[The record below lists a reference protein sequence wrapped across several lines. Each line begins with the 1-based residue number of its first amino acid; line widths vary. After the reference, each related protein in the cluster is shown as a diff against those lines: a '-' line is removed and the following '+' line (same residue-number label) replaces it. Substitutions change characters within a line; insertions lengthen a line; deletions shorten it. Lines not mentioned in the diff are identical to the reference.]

1 MKSISYNM
9 FWYKTYFFY
18 FQMDTLQIDCDQSG
32 TNSNNDNRSK
42 DIESSDNQC
51 EAEPM
56 FMCEIC
62 KKEFI
67 KKNSLRRHIVTA
79 HLRKSKPTPNDGW
92 AQKTFICKAEGCTF
106 ETNHAHNLKRHSLI
120 VHRDGKVKP
129 SKTMNKCS
137 QCNKKFSDIRNLRFH
152 MRKIHNT
159 GDLVLEIKRQCPLC
173 PFTSTEHEKT
183 KIHAHFENDHGI
195 PMVWET
201 RQFNTM
207 GDFINWKHN
216 TEKLTTTSYV
226 RSYCTPNLLSF
237 QCHRSGSYKK
247 KGFDKR
253 RMKEGG
259 SCKINAF
266 CPSGI
271 VVKVFENNV
280 VCASYLATHIGHTN
294 EPEHIRMTPEER
306 TTVSVPRVRRKKT
319 AKRTQPSSSIKRA
332 KTKKVAPESTTTVK
346 RTNTEIEMEKLML
359 EVQQDMEEC
368 DQEQDPPEHALFLE
382 HVADVHPSSVECLNL
397 PHGTVENCHITV
409 LTALQPTVISCIDL
423 QEEKNKFLE
432 SFIRCINESVQTLD
446 DLEYVRQH
454 CQAILPTLRDSSPL
468 IVQPGCEGQVS
479 VITQLSN

>member
-1 MKSISYNM
+1 MGR
-9 FWYKTYFFY
+9 
-18 FQMDTLQIDCDQSG
+18 LQIDCDQSG
-32 TNSNNDNRSK
+32 TDSNNDNQSK
-42 DIESSDNQC
+42 DIQNCDKIPPV

-62 KKEFI
+62 KKEYI

-79 HLRKSKPTPNDGW
+79 HLQKLKSNVNVKERKAT
-92 AQKTFICKAEGCTF
+92 KTFVCNVEGCTF
-106 ETNHAHNLKRHSLI
+106 VTHHAHNLRRHGVL
-120 VHRDGKVKP
+120 VHVNGKVKP
-129 SKTMNKCS
+129 PKTMNKCS
-137 QCNKKFSDIRNLRFH
+137 QCHKKFGDIRNLRFH
-152 MRKIHNT
+152 MRKVHNT
-159 GDLVLEIKRQCPLC
+159 GNLVLEIKRRCPLC
-173 PFTSTEHEKT
+173 PFTSTEHDKT
-183 KIHAHFENDHGI
+183 KIHAHFEKDHGI

-207 GDFINWKHN
+207 GDFINWKLN

-226 RSYCTPNLLSF
+226 RSYCTPSLLSF

-247 KGFDKR
+247 KGLDKR
-253 RMKEGG
+253 RMKEAG

-271 VVKVFENNV
+271 VVKVFEDNV

-294 EPEHIRMTPEER
+294 EPEHIRTTPKER
-306 TTVSVPRVRRKKT
+306 SAIRSHRVRRKKT
-319 AKRTQPSSSIKRA
+319 SKQTKPSTKRVKP
-332 KTKKVAPESTTTVK
+332 KKATPENTTTVK

-368 DQEQDPPEHALFLE
+368 NQNTPEHGLFLE

-409 LTALQPTVISCIDL
+409 LTALEPTVISCIDL

-454 CQAILPTLRDSSPL
+454 CQAILPALRDSSPL
-468 IVQPGCEGQVS
+468 IVQPGCESQVS

>member
-1 MKSISYNM
+1 
-9 FWYKTYFFY
+9 
-18 FQMDTLQIDCDQSG
+18 MDTLQIDCDQSG
-32 TNSNNDNRSK
+32 TNSNNDNQSK
-42 DIESSDNQC
+42 EIENADKIPPD
-51 EAEPM
+51 EADPM

-79 HLRKSKPTPNDGW
+79 HLRKSKSKPDEGW
-92 AQKTFICKAEGCTF
+92 VQKTFLCQVEGCTF
-106 ETNHAHNLKRHSLI
+106 DTNHPHNLKRHSMKAHI
-120 VHRDGKVKP
+120 DGMPKP
-129 SKTMNKCS
+129 SKIMHKCS
-137 QCNKKFSDIRNLRFH
+137 QCHKKFSDIRNLRFH

-159 GDLVLEIKRQCPLC
+159 GDLVLEIKRRCPLC

-253 RMKEGG
+253 RIKEVG

-271 VVKVFENNV
+271 IVKVFENNV

-294 EPEHIRMTPEER
+294 EPEHIRMTREER
-306 TTVSVPRVRRKKT
+306 TAVSAHRVRRKKT
-319 AKRTQPSSSIKRA
+319 TKRTQSNSSTKKV
-332 KTKKVAPESTTTVK
+332 KTKKVTPENETTVK

-368 DQEQDPPEHALFLE
+368 DQDPPEHALFLE

-397 PHGTVENCHITV
+397 PQGTVENCHITV

-423 QEEKNKFLE
+423 QEEKNKFLD

-468 IVQPGCEGQVS
+468 IVQPGCESQVS

>member
-1 MKSISYNM
+1 
-9 FWYKTYFFY
+9 
-18 FQMDTLQIDCDQSG
+18 MDTTEIDCDQSG
-32 TNSNNDNRSK
+32 PNSNSDSQSK
-42 DIESSDNQC
+42 DSD
-51 EAEPM
+51 EMVIDGEPM
-56 FMCEIC
+56 FMCEMC
-62 KKEFI
+62 KREFL
-67 KKNSLRRHIVTA
+67 KKDSLRRHIVIA
-79 HLRKSKPTPNDGW
+79 HLRKSKPNDRSE
-92 AQKTFICKAEGCTF
+92 QTKTFVCGAPGCKF
-106 ETNHAHNLKRHSLI
+106 ETNHHHNLKRHSMKL
-120 VHRDGKVKP
+120 HSAEKAKDYKA
-129 SKTMNKCS
+129 MHKCS
-137 QCNKKFSDIRNLRFH
+137 YCHKRYSDKRNLRFH

-195 PMVWET
+195 PMVWEN
-201 RQFNTM
+201 REFNTM

-226 RSYCTPNLLSF
+226 RSYCTPRLLSF

-253 RMKEGG
+253 RMKEIG

-271 VVKVFENNV
+271 IVKVFENNV

-306 TTVSVPRVRRKKT
+306 SAIKAHPAKRKKT
-319 AKRTQPSSSIKRA
+319 SKQTNSSTKRV
-332 KTKKVAPESTTTVK
+332 KTKKVPPESTPTVK

-368 DQEQDPPEHALFLE
+368 DPDPPEHAIFLE

-409 LTALQPTVISCIDL
+409 LTALEPTVISCMDL
-423 QEEKNKFLE
+423 HEEKNKFLE

-454 CQAILPTLRDSSPL
+454 CQAILPTLRGSSPL
-468 IVQPGCEGQVS
+468 IVEPGCESQVS
-479 VITQLSN
+479 VITQLTN